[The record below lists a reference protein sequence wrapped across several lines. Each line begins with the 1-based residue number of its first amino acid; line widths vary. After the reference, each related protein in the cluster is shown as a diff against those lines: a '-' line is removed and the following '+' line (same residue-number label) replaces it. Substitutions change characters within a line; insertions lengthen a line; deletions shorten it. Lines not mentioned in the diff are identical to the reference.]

1 MFRVFNAVLRAISP
15 LLITGVILSGTPS
28 WAAALIKTVPV
39 GHDPT
44 QVAIDP
50 AAHNVYVVN
59 HTSNTVSVLDPE
71 ALTVKKTIAVGTS
84 PTAVAVNPPAGMAY
98 VANSGS
104 GTVSAITGTRSA
116 VNWTVGGTPG
126 NVAVDSS
133 LNEVYV
139 TDTSGNRVVML
150 DATQGTVLAT
160 LTMPARPAAMALNI
174 ATHDLFVACAGTSGS
189 VVVIDGSTKQ
199 IIHTVNSLP
208 AGATTISV
216 DPVTNV
222 ATLESPTANMHTAID
237 AAHGYAVTE
246 QPAAAGA
253 NPVGS
258 AFDPGEELFFQLDSG
273 DGNIFFA
280 DGTGI
285 INFGNAYTTMEAGAG
300 AIAIGPST
308 NQMAL
313 AYPAGDFIFL
323 IDLLN
328 PLFPENYHILTAGS
342 NTTGLV
348 FDPLTDKLFV
358 TNAGGNTTSVFDVT
372 PTLAVPSSTGSHGGL
387 DYNFVEANPA
397 TGISYAAHN
406 SLYAINE
413 AAAGAGYTG
422 GGGNTAGVTTIPMG
436 SVQTSGVAVNSAT
449 NKIYVADGSFFYS
462 VDGVSNIATA
472 ITLPTNADMSAVA
485 VDSASNKILAWDS
498 VNSAVYIFNGTNNAL
513 LNTIPVT
520 PTSSATLLVDPAKE
534 RAYLA
539 GNMTTVIDPV
549 AGTIVTTIPT
559 ATQTV
564 TAALNPSDSR
574 LYVVMPARTI
584 YVVDTTQNTVVTS
597 FMLPSPMDTATAI
610 GVNPLTGNYYIGTN
624 REGLDQNHVLVYSG
638 TTNALL
644 FDLSQTDHPE
654 ITSAVDIK
662 ADVLANRVYVG
673 SANGSSTSAMAIIDG
688 NTSAVSALPASPFEF
703 NAAAVGIDLGT
714 GLVAGTGYNYTT
726 LWFATTDVTGLAAV
740 PISVSIS
747 GVRDPFTIATTPI
760 FRTTNAQPSFKI
772 TATSRF
778 PQNATALVPVHG
790 FYQVDGWQGKW
801 TAVTLTPSGV
811 TSSARIRLPAQT
823 TGRHIL
829 YCYAADG
836 DVATV
841 QAGNSPNSPVISP
854 IGRVVFTVE
863 H

>member
-1 MFRVFNAVLRAISP
+1 MLP
-15 LLITGVILSGTPS
+15 TTPS
-28 WAAALIKTVPV
+28 RGSSLIKTVPV
-39 GHDPT
+39 GHNPR

-59 HTSNTVSVLDPE
+59 RASNTLSVLDSE
-71 ALTVKKTIAVGTS
+71 TLAVKKTIAVGTAPS
-84 PTAVAVNPPAGMAY
+84 AVAVNPPAGMAY
-98 VANSGS
+98 VANSSS
-104 GTVSAITGTRSA
+104 GTVSAISGTQAA
-116 VNWTVGGTPG
+116 VTWTVGGAPA

-139 TDTSGNRVVML
+139 TDTSGNHVVIL
-150 DATQGTVLAT
+150 DGTHGTILAS
-160 LTMPARPAAMALNI
+160 LPMPSRPMAMALNI
-174 ATHDLFVACAGTSGS
+174 ATHDLFVACAGASGS
-189 VVVIDGSTKQ
+189 VVVIDGSLKQ

-222 ATLESPTANMHTAID
+222 ATIESPTANMHTAID

-246 QPAAAGA
+246 QAADSGA
-253 NPVGS
+253 KPIAS
-258 AFDPGEELFFQLDSG
+258 AFDPGEELFFQADSG

-285 INFGNAYTTMEAGAG
+285 INFGDAYGTMEAGAG
-300 AIAIGPST
+300 VLAIGPAT

-328 PLFPENYHILTAGS
+328 PLFPENYHLLTAGS
-342 NTTGLV
+342 NPTGLV

-358 TNAGGNTTSVFDVT
+358 TNAGDNTASVFDVT
-372 PTLAVPSSTGSHGGL
+372 PTTAVPSYISNHGGL
-387 DYNFVEANPA
+387 NYNVVEANPA
-397 TGISYAAHN
+397 TGITYAAHN

-413 AAAGAGYTG
+413 AAAGAGYNG

-436 SVQTSGVAVNSAT
+436 SVQTAGLAVNSAT

-462 VDGVSNIATA
+462 VDGASNIATV
-472 ITLPTNADMSAVA
+472 ITGLPPTADINAVA

-498 VNSAVYIFNGTNNAL
+498 INGAVYILNGTTNAL
-513 LNTIPVT
+513 LNTIPVNV
-520 PTSSATLLVDPAKE
+520 TSTASLLVDAAKD
-534 RAYLA
+534 RAYLI
-539 GNMTTVIDPV
+539 GNLTTVIDPA

-559 ATQTV
+559 GVQDIFSAI
-564 TAALNPSDSR
+564 NPNASR
-574 LYVVMPARTI
+574 LYAVYSRTI
-584 YVVDTTQNTVVTS
+584 YVVDTTLNTVVTS
-597 FMLPSPMDTATAI
+597 FTLDNSNTVTAL
-610 GVNPLTGNYYIGTN
+610 GVNPVTGNYYIGVN
-624 REGLDQNHVLVYSG
+624 RGGLVQNHVLVYSG
-638 TTNALL
+638 TSNTLL

-654 ITSAVDIK
+654 ITGAVDIK
-662 ADVLANRVYVG
+662 ADVLTNRVYVG
-673 SANGSSTSAMAIIDG
+673 SDNGSSTSALAIIDG
-688 NTSAVSALPASPFEF
+688 NTAAVSALPPSSFEL

-726 LWFATTDVTGLAAV
+726 LWFATTDVTGQAKV
-740 PISVSIS
+740 PISVTMS
-747 GVRDPFTIATTPI
+747 GVRDAFTIATTPI
-760 FRTTNAQPSFKI
+760 FRTTNTRPTFKI
-772 TATSRF
+772 TATSNF

-801 TAVTLTPSGV
+801 TPVTLTPNGA
-811 TSSARIRLPAQT
+811 TATARIRLPAQT

-829 YCYAADG
+829 YSYAADG

-854 IGRVVFTVE
+854 IGSVVFTVE